1 MAAIVAENIF
11 KCIFL
16 NENDKIPI
24 ITWNNADTVHW
35 RIYAAAGG
43 MIEANPFEI
52 RNSLVRN
59 SSGDI
64 VKLWSPY
71 SIWRQHDPFTQLKD
85 ES

>member
-1 MAAIVAENIF
+1 MKMI
-11 KCIFL
+11 KFL
-16 NENDKIPI
+16 LLPETMQTQFTD
-24 ITWNNADTVHW
+24 AYM
-35 RIYAAAGG
+35 RQQGE